1 MSWLRL
7 SIIGT
12 DATELATANNGA
24 DWLVSTGLFTPALE
38 DLRNKVSRCFFFF
51 VNFLCFLYENVI

>member
-12 DATELATANNGA
+12 NTTELATANNGA
-24 DWLVSTGLFTPALE
+24 GWLVSTGLFTPALKG
-38 DLRNKVSRCFFFF
+38 LRNKVSRCFFF
-51 VNFLCFLYENVI
+51 L